1 MKALVSF
8 HPVHL
13 EFFESTIEPLVAGE
27 KINPESFLEA
37 ALRLRRNA
45 WRARLYKQ
53 SLEFHRERLE
63 PPPPLSE
70 GTLWDKVRSRL
81 ERLDHK
87 PDTTARLVAELV
99 EPELHLYGRPFLVT
113 EGSAESVGSIV
124 DEYVKATGDSQVDS
138 LILEQL
144 IRLAPELGKN
154 VQPKDGPDLPAEM
167 SYRSEL
173 LASLKELHDLGQ
185 AARAGQE
192 WGRTGN
198 ERKPATEVLMHELP
212 WRSASLHARA
222 FPFWIGRDVDGLET
236 ICRAAEIAPP
246 EFLVPPRR
254 LFSRTFDELPELRQS
269 LQVELSGPRSVGGFV
284 SPTDIPELL
293 AFLNEHG
300 SRIIKVATRHGEG
313 PTCAMLLRK
322 IRECATYADKHDLG
336 YLEASGVNPCELDIP
351 EDSD

>member
-8 HPVHL
+8 HPIHL
-13 EFFESTIEPLVAGE
+13 DFFETTIEPLVAGQ

-37 ALRLRRNA
+37 ALRLRRSA

-53 SLEFHRERLE
+53 SLELYREQLE
-63 PPPPLSE
+63 PPPPLTE

-99 EPELHLYGRPFLVT
+99 EPDLHVYGRPFLVT

-124 DEYVKATGDSQVDS
+124 DEYVGATGDSQIDS

-144 IRLAPELGKN
+144 IRLDPGLGKN
-154 VQPKDGPDLPAEM
+154 VQPKEGLDLPADM
-167 SYRSEL
+167 AYRSEL

-185 AARAGQE
+185 AARAGQQ
-192 WGRTGN
+192 WGRMGD
-198 ERKPATEVLMHELP
+198 EREPATEVLVRELP
-212 WRSASLHARA
+212 WRSVSLHARA

-246 EFLVPPRR
+246 EFLVAARR
-254 LFSRTFDELPELRQS
+254 LFTRTFDELPELRQS
-269 LQVELSGPRSVGGFV
+269 LQVELQGPNSVGAFV
-284 SPTDIPELL
+284 SPSDIPELL
-293 AFLNEHG
+293 AFLNDHG
-300 SRIIKVATRHGEG
+300 SRMIQVATRHGEG
-313 PTCAMLLRK
+313 PTCAILLRK
-322 IRECATYADKHDLG
+322 IRECAAYANKHGLA
-336 YLEASGVNPCELDIP
+336 YLEASGVKPCELEIP
-351 EDSD
+351 EEAD